1 MTLTDLI
8 QKAMAIQSQF
18 NSSDIKIF
26 HGDQEVWFDL
36 DIESSKG
43 ITDPWKIKIINYREG
58 KE

>member
-1 MTLTDLI
+1 MTLSDLI
-8 QKAMAIQSQF
+8 RKATAIQSQF

-36 DIESSKG
+36 DIESPKG
-43 ITDPWKIKIINYREG
+43 ITDPYRIKIINYREG

>member
-18 NSSDIKIF
+18 NSSGIKIF

-36 DIESSKG
+36 DIESPKG
-43 ITDPWKIKIINYREG
+43 ITDPWRIKIINYREG